1 MKKELFWEIGEYQV
15 IVISHYADEEK
26 VFNINTSVS
35 ETQFEQFLAG
45 IDELCIIQLKN
56 LYGVQGNYQSVQLD
70 VKEAK

>member
-1 MKKELFWEIGEYQV
+1 M
-15 IVISHYADEEK
+15 
-26 VFNINTSVS
+26 FNINTSVS
-35 ETQFEQFLAG
+35 ETQIEQFLAG